1 MAIFSA
7 LSVFVTGLAFVFVLL
22 QYRSL
27 RDSID
32 LGGPMLSEGR
42 GTPPPKV
49 SIVIPA
55 YNEEENIRGCVL
67 SALGDSEGQSIPH
80 EVIVVDDLSVD
91 KTWEVLV
98 ALRDEIK
105 NSRLKIV
112 KGKRKDSGQPWQL
125 GKSWPCQQGADIA
138 SSEYLLF
145 VDCDVRLK
153 RGAVARLAHEMS
165 TCQLD
170 LLLVRPKVE
179 CRSLAERVFLSNYY
193 SVLLFYYQSSRVNDP
208 KSKSAAAVGQVM
220 MFTKKCYNMIGGHR
234 SAPHPVLEDGFLA
247 KAVKKSGFAL
257 KYCTG
262 KLLCDMTPYSSF
274 RTLWEGQ
281 TKEHY
286 IALGFSKLRTM
297 VYSMGIFAVFSMPF
311 ILIGYG
317 LIELKLFHDPAFAG
331 FLAFHLFAQYLM
343 RRFVY
348 LYVGITPRYWWLNG
362 LSGLF
367 TASLFIASMIKVETG
382 LFWTWRGKKM
392 RLA

>member
-7 LSVFVTGLAFVFVLL
+7 LSVFVTGLVFVFVLL

-32 LGGPMLSEGR
+32 LGGPVLLER
-42 GTPPPKV
+42 EGTPPPKV

-67 SALGDSEGQSIPH
+67 SALEDVEGRSIPH

-112 KGKRKDSGQPWQL
+112 KGEPKDSGQPWQL

-138 SSEYLLF
+138 SGEYILF

-153 RGAVARLAHEMS
+153 SGAVARLAHEMS
-165 TCQLD
+165 TCRLD

-193 SVLLFYYQSSRVNDP
+193 SILLFYYQSSRVNDP

-220 MFTKKCYNMIGGHR
+220 MFTRRCYDTIGGHR
-234 SAPHPVLEDGFLA
+234 SSPYPVLEDGFLA

-257 KYCTG
+257 GYCTG
-262 KLLCDMTPYSSF
+262 KLLCEMTPYSSF

-297 VYSMGIFAVFSMPF
+297 VYSTGIFSVFSMPF
-311 ILIGYG
+311 ILAGYG
-317 LIELKLFHDPAFAG
+317 LIELRLLHDPAFAG
-331 FLAFHLFAQYLM
+331 FLVFHLFAQYLM
-343 RRFVY
+343 RRFVH

-382 LFWTWRGKKM
+382 ISWTWRGKKM
-392 RLA
+392 RLG